1 MAATHM
7 PMLHMICGKVAAGKS
22 TLQGN
27 RVNKGRDNG
36 LNC

>member
-1 MAATHM
+1 MTETGYTPTTPATRRIALM
-7 PMLHMICGKVAAGKS
+7 GGA
-22 TLQGN
+22 QGN